1 MIRPEQRKQI
11 QGLVEQYRKELE
23 IATRA
28 ENKQEHLKL
37 RELAREYVHMN
48 DYETN
53 SEYVEKLVNDRIEV
67 LAVKLKNRGLG
78 ANDIHSMYPFGF
90 AQDLDGVIEDIMHAE
105 ARTGKYMKLIFN
117 PDYFFEYI
125 SRGFSSDESFADV
138 TIGGTPVTF
147 DENIYSYIIDF
158 REEN

>member
-23 IATRA
+23 MATRA
-28 ENKQEHLKL
+28 ENRQEHLKL
-37 RELAREYVHMN
+37 RELAKEYVDMN
-48 DYETN
+48 NYETD
-53 SEYVEKLVNDRIEV
+53 SEYVEKLVSDRIEV

-78 ANDIHSMYPFGF
+78 ANDIHSMYTFGF
-90 AQDLDGVIEDIMHAE
+90 AQDLNGVIEDIMYAQ
-105 ARTGKYMKLIFN
+105 ARTGKYMKLRFN

-138 TIGGTPVTF
+138 TVEGTPVEF
-147 DENIYSYIIDF
+147 DESIYSYIIEF
-158 REEN
+158 REDN